1 VQATVAYFDTE
12 TRGGTLLA
20 DDGVLMEF
28 SAAALEGSRL
38 RLLRPGQ
45 RVRIAVGA
53 DGVVQ
58 SLQIPT
64 LPKD

>member
-1 VQATVAYFDTE
+1 VGRVQATVAYFDTQ
-12 TRGGTLLA
+12 TRCGTLLA

-53 DGVVQ
+53 DGVVRACR
-58 SLQIPT
+58 S
-64 LPKD
+64 

>member
-1 VQATVAYFDTE
+1 
-12 TRGGTLLA
+12 
-20 DDGVLMEF
+20 MEF

-58 SLQIPT
+58 SLQILT
-64 LPKD
+64 LPTD